1 MEHPPGRLTT
11 TAVTAYHPPA
21 VSHDTTVSAGVLARI
36 EASVPG
42 NTRRAYAGDWQ
53 RFAAWCEL
61 AGLQALP
68 ATPETL
74 AEYASHL
81 ADLGRAPATIMRA
94 LASVSVV
101 HQLGG
106 RQPPS
111 LLPARATVKGYRKQR
126 ADGGLP
132 NARPASALPVGQL
145 RQASAALDP
154 ADIRQLRDRVV
165 LVLGWAMMARRG
177 TLAALDIADVARAEG
192 GLDVTVRRGKADQEA
207 EGRAVAVPYGSD
219 PLTCPVRITLA
230 WIDLLAARGIQH
242 GPLLRYVDR
251 HGRVAGEPGIT
262 LAGRTSAAGRLSGWA
277 INEIVQRAGL
287 AAGIDVPKLTAHSL
301 RAGGAS
307 GAHLGGADLL
317 TTGRHGGWTDGSKA
331 LLGYIRDVDR
341 WARNPMY
348 KAGL

>member
-1 MEHPPGRLTT
+1 VEHPPGRLTT
-11 TAVTAYHPPA
+11 TAVTAYRPPGT
-21 VSHDTTVSAGVLARI
+21 SRDTTVSDGVLTRI
-36 EASVPG
+36 EAGVPD
-42 NTRRAYAGDWQ
+42 NTRRAYAGDWR
-53 RFAAWCEL
+53 RFTEWCGL
-61 AGLQALP
+61 AGRQALP

-81 ADLGRAPATIMRA
+81 ADQGRAPATITRA
-94 LASVSVV
+94 LASVSVI

-106 RQPPS
+106 HHPPS
-111 LLPARATVKGYRKQR
+111 LLPARAAVKGYRRQR
-126 ADGGLP
+126 ARAKIP

-154 ADIRQLRDRVV
+154 ADVRQLRDRVV

-177 TLAALDIADVARAEG
+177 TLTALDIGDIARVEG
-192 GLDVTVRRGKADQEA
+192 GLDVTVRQGKADQEA
-207 EGRAVAVPYGSD
+207 EGRVVAVPYGSD
-219 PLTCPVRITLA
+219 PLTCPVRITLG
-230 WIDLLAARGIQH
+230 WIDLLTARGIHH

-251 HGRVAGEPGIT
+251 HGRVAGEPGAR
-262 LAGRTSAAGRLSGWA
+262 LAGMPSADSRLSGHA
-277 INEIVQRAGL
+277 INRIVQRAGL
-287 AAGIDVPKLTAHSL
+287 AAGIDARKLTAHSV

-317 TTGRHGGWTDGSKA
+317 TIGRHGGWVDGSAA

-348 KAGL
+348 QAGL